1 MWLWLSATAKAHA
14 IPATIAA
21 KRHQWLTQ
29 GKDRQL
35 RARCRSAQR
44 YVVEQRSPA
53 QVFWLLDTDDP
64 DAWRLIIDHFGD
76 LWDIEVYRVTPQPL
90 AQTPPASLP

>member
-14 IPATIAA
+14 VPDTIAA

-29 GKDRQL
+29 GKDQQL

-44 YVVEQRSPA
+44 YVVEQETPPR
-53 QVFWLLDTDDP
+53 VFWLLDTDD
-64 DAWRLIIDHFGD
+64 AEVVKLITGHFGD
-76 LWDIEVYRVTPQPL
+76 LWDVTVHHVAPQAVGQA
-90 AQTPPASLP
+90 AQG